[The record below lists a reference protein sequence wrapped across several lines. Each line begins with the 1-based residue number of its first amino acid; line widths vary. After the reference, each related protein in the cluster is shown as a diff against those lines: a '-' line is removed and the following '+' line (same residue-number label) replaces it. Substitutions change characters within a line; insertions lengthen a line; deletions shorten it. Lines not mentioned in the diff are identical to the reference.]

1 MTGIDRT
8 IEEACRLSVADGRE
22 GKIPDVDKIID
33 EAKSCF
39 LPFESWERLAGESG
53 AAYAAFRAYRD
64 YGPERNIRR
73 ALEPALAG
81 KDGGKVEKRYRMWRG
96 WAAQFR
102 WRERAADYDQYLDR
116 LKQTELR
123 KTIEEQG
130 RVHRLVTGK
139 MLQVVTKKLEMM
151 NPAELTQGT
160 VKDWVETAI
169 RADRETEVCGSR
181 AAGASRNSM
190 PGQPEIQFTPDFEG
204 L

>member
-1 MTGIDRT
+1 MTGIDGT
-8 IEEACRLSVADGRE
+8 IEEAKAAV
-22 GKIPDVDKIID
+22 
-33 EAKSCF
+33 

-53 AAYAAFRAYRD
+53 LAYAAFRAYRD

-73 ALEPALAG
+73 ALETALG
-81 KDGGKVEKRYRMWRG
+81 EKGGEGEKRYRVWRG

-130 RVHRLVTGK
+130 RVHRLVTEK
-139 MLQVVTKKLEMM
+139 MLLVVTKKLEMM
-151 NPAELTQGT
+151 NPADLTQGT

-169 RADRETEVCGSR
+169 RTDREIGQFADANCHGVS
-181 AAGASRNSM
+181 ASRNSM
-190 PGQPEIQFTPDFEG
+190 PRQPEIQFTPDFEG

>member
-8 IEEACRLSVADGRE
+8 I
-22 GKIPDVDKIID
+22 D
-33 EAKSCF
+33 EAKAAV

-73 ALEPALAG
+73 ALETALAE
-81 KDGGKVEKRYRMWRG
+81 KNGGKVEKRCRMWRG

-102 WRERAADYDQYLDR
+102 WRDRAADYDQYLDR

-139 MLQVVTKKLEMM
+139 MLEVVTKKLEMM
-151 NPAELTQGT
+151 NPADLTPGA
-160 VKDWVETAI
+160 VKEWVETAI
-169 RADRETEVCGSR
+169 RADRETGQFADANCPGVCGSR

-190 PGQPEIQFTPDFEG
+190 PKQPEIQFTQDFEG